1 MYNAKVKVI
10 LSTPWRLR
18 RQPCQMFSKCNT
30 IIGDIAAYKS
40 VYTFKGIL
48 CYMLPVLRSTGR
60 QINVTCNSIFSI
72 WNFVK
77 LETDMRSKILLMHKS
92 WSLWTICQKV
102 KICLIHLRYYNYK
115 IYPIL
120 SKPFRGSSIS
130 YVRKIFRKTNISY
143 PLRITIVKG

>member
-18 RQPCQMFSKCNT
+18 RQPCQMFSKRNT

-77 LETDMRSKILLMHKS
+77 LETDMRSTILLMHKS

-102 KICLIHLRYYNYK
+102 KICLIHLDIITTK
-115 IYPIL
+115 FIL
-120 SKPFRGSSIS
+120 FSVNHLGDHLFRTCAKFFEKLTFLTPCG
-130 YVRKIFRKTNISY
+130 
-143 PLRITIVKG
+143 